1 MTTAADLPSTTSP
14 PSAREQWDQEYA
26 ASKLRDREFTTMSG
40 IPLEPVYGTDDSE
53 YPGVYPYTRGPY
65 ASMYRSKV
73 WTMRMFAGFG
83 TAEDTNWRF
92 KEIIRAGG
100 DGLSTAFDMPTL
112 LGIDSDHP
120 MSLGEVGRCG
130 VAIDTLADM
139 EDLYRGIDL
148 GAITTSMTI
157 NSPAAVILAMF
168 VAQAEKAGVPR
179 AKLGGTLQNDI
190 LKEYQA
196 QKEFVFPPRPSM
208 RLVRDSI
215 DFTAAEMPRWHPVSI
230 SGYHIREAGSTA
242 AEELAFTLANG
253 FAYVELAM
261 RSGLLV
267 DAFAP
272 RLSFFFNA
280 HIDFFEEIAKY
291 RAARRIWARW
301 MKERYGATNPR
312 SLQLRFHTQTAGV
325 SLTAQQPEVNI
336 VRTAIEA
343 LAGVLGGTQSL
354 HTNSMDEALALPT
367 EKAARIALRTQ
378 QVIAHETNV
387 AHVADPLG
395 GSWYLEALTDELE
408 AQAEAIFAHLDELG
422 EGSMLEGGLRGI
434 EDNWFQR
441 RIGDSAYELEKAFN
455 DGRRTIVGVSGY
467 TEGNDEDQ
475 IELLQ
480 ITNEDEARQLKR
492 LDEVR
497 HARSSDAVAAA
508 LAKVRADAAD
518 PEVNL
523 MPTLIDA
530 VGSYASV
537 GEIMAA
543 MADVFGRHTEV
554 PTI

>member
-1 MTTAADLPSTTSP
+1 MSRMTDPR
-14 PSAREQWDQEYA
+14 ARWHEAFE
-26 ASKLRDREFTTMSG
+26 SSRIRDGAFETMSG
-40 IPLEPVYGTDDSE
+40 IPLEPVYGPDDGE
-53 YPGVYPYTRGPY
+53 FPGVEPYTRGPY
-65 ASMYRSKV
+65 ASMYRSKL

-83 TAEDTNWRF
+83 TADDTNWRF
-92 KEIIRAGG
+92 KEIIKSGG

-112 LGIDSDHP
+112 LGIDSDDP
-120 MSLGEVGRCG
+120 MALGEVGRCG
-130 VAIDTLADM
+130 VAVDSLADM
-139 EDLYRGIDL
+139 EDLYAGIDL
-148 GAITTSMTI
+148 SATTTSMTI
-157 NSPAAVILAMF
+157 NSPAAVIFAMF

-179 AKLGGTLQNDI
+179 AALGGTLQNDI

-208 RLVRDSI
+208 RLVRDTIS
-215 DFTAAEMPRWHPVSI
+215 FAAAEMPRWHPVSI

-253 FAYVELAM
+253 FAYVELALAA
-261 RSGLLV
+261 GLPV

-301 MKERYGATNPR
+301 MRERYGATSER

-395 GSWYLEALTDELE
+395 GSWFVEELTDEME
-408 AQAEAIFAHLDELG
+408 RRAEEMFAHLDALG
-422 EGSMLEGGLRGI
+422 QGSMLDGCITGI
-434 EDNWFQR
+434 EENWFQG
-441 RIGDSAYELEKAFN
+441 RIADSAYDLERAFN
-455 DGRRTIVGVSGY
+455 EGRRVIVGVSRF
-467 TEGNDEDQ
+467 TEGNDDEQ
-475 IELLQ
+475 IPVLR

-492 LDEVR
+492 LTDVR
-497 HARSSDAVAAA
+497 DRRDQAAVDAS
-508 LAKVRADAAD
+508 LDRLRAEAAD

-523 MPTLIDA
+523 MPVLVEAVSTYATL
-530 VGSYASV
+530 
-537 GEIMAA
+537 GEIMGT
-543 MADVFGRHTEV
+543 MGEVFGRHVET

>member
-1 MTTAADLPSTTSP
+1 MVDRRRAWEEA
-14 PSAREQWDQEYA
+14 YA
-26 ASKLRDREFTTMSG
+26 AAKLRDAQFTTMSG
-40 IPLEPVYGTDDSE
+40 IPLEPVYGPDDGE
-53 YPGVYPYTRGPY
+53 FPGVYPYTRGPY
-65 ASMYRSKV
+65 ASMYRSKL

-112 LGIDSDHP
+112 LGIDSDDP
-120 MSLGEVGRCG
+120 MALGEVGRCG
-130 VAIDTLADM
+130 VAIDSLADM
-139 EDLYRGIDL
+139 EDLYRGLDV
-148 GAITTSMTI
+148 GSITTSMTI

-168 VAQAEKAGVPR
+168 VAQAEKAGIER
-179 AKLGGTLQNDI
+179 ARLGGTLQNDI

-208 RLVRDSI
+208 RLVRDTI
-215 DFTAAEMPRWHPVSI
+215 DFTAAEMPRWHSISI

-253 FAYVELAM
+253 FAYVELALQA
-261 RSGLLV
+261 GLPV

-301 MKERYGATNPR
+301 MRERYGASRER
-312 SLQLRFHTQTAGV
+312 SMQMRFHTQTAGV
-325 SLTAQQPEVNI
+325 SLTAQQAEINI

-378 QVIAHETNV
+378 QIIGYETNV

-395 GSWYLEALTDELE
+395 GSWFVEELTDEME
-408 AQAEAIFAHLDELG
+408 RQAEEMFAYLDQLG
-422 EGSMLEGGLRGI
+422 DGSMLEGCIRGI
-434 EDNWFQR
+434 EENWFQG
-441 RIGDSAYELEKAFN
+441 RIADSAYELERAFN
-455 DGRRTIVGVSGY
+455 EGRRTVVGVNRFR
-467 TEGNDEDQ
+467 EGSEENTLD
-475 IELLQ
+475 LLQ
-480 ITNEDEARQLKR
+480 ITNEDEVRQLKR
-492 LDEVR
+492 LEKVR
-497 HARSSDAVAAA
+497 EERDQGGVDAA
-508 LAKVRADAAD
+508 LARLREQAAD
-518 PEVNL
+518 PAVNL
-523 MPTLIDA
+523 MPALIDA
-530 VGSYASV
+530 ANAYATL
-537 GEIMAA
+537 GETMKAL
-543 MADVFGRHTEV
+543 ADVFGRHTEV

>member
-1 MTTAADLPSTTSP
+1 MTTAPIPSPRELWREAYDRSP
-14 PSAREQWDQEYA
+14 VAQP
-26 ASKLRDREFTTMSG
+26 DRTTMSG
-40 IPLEPVYGTDDSE
+40 LAVDPVYGTDASE
-53 YPGVYPYTRGPY
+53 YPGVFPYTRGPY

-83 TAEDTNWRF
+83 TAVDTNWRF
-92 KEIIRAGG
+92 KEIIRSGG

-120 MSLGEVGRCG
+120 MALGEVGRCG
-130 VAIDTLADM
+130 VAIDSLADM
-139 EDLYRGIDL
+139 EDLYRDIDL
-148 GAITTSMTI
+148 GSITTSMTI
-157 NSPAAVILAMF
+157 NSPAAVIMAMF
-168 VAQAEKAGVPR
+168 VATGERSGVER
-179 AKLGGTLQNDI
+179 ARIGGTLQNDI

-208 RLVRDSI
+208 RLVRDTI
-215 DFTAAEMPRWHPVSI
+215 TFAAAEMPRWHPVSI

-253 FAYVELAM
+253 FAYVELALAA
-261 RSGLLV
+261 GLAV

-301 MKERYGATNPR
+301 MRDRYGATSPR
-312 SLQLRFHTQTAGV
+312 SMQLRFHTQTAGV

-367 EKAARIALRTQ
+367 EKTARIALRTQ
-378 QVIAHETNV
+378 QVIANETNV
-387 AHVADPLG
+387 ANVADPLG
-395 GSWYLEALTDELE
+395 GSWYVEELTDRLEAE
-408 AQAEAIFAHLDELG
+408 AEAIFAHLDELG
-422 EGSMLEGGLRGI
+422 AGSMLEGAYRGI
-434 EDNWFQR
+434 DDNWFQG
-441 RIGDSAYELEKAFN
+441 RIADSAYELERAQN
-455 DGRRTIVGVSGY
+455 DGRRTVVGVNAF
-467 TEGNDEDQ
+467 TEGNEDAEL
-475 IELLQ
+475 ELLK

-492 LDEVR
+492 LGELR
-497 HARSSDAVAAA
+497 HDRDSDAVAAA
-508 LAKVRADAAD
+508 LARVRTEAAD

-523 MPTLIDA
+523 MPALIDA
-530 VGSYASV
+530 VSTYATL
-537 GEIMAA
+537 GEVMSTLAE
-543 MADVFGRHTEV
+543 VFGRHVEV

>member
-1 MTTAADLPSTTSP
+1 MTSP
-14 PSAREQWDQEYA
+14 REQWQQAFDSSA
-26 ASKLRDREFTTMSG
+26 VRDRDFTTMSG
-40 IPLEPVYGTDDSE
+40 LPVDPVYGPADGE
-53 YPGVYPYTRGPY
+53 FPGVYPYTRGPY

-83 TAEDTNWRF
+83 TAIDTNWRF
-92 KEIIRAGG
+92 KEIVRAGG

-112 LGIDSDHP
+112 LGIDSDDP

-130 VAIDTLADM
+130 VAIDSLADM

-148 GAITTSMTI
+148 GGITTSMTI
-157 NSPAAVILAMF
+157 NSPAAVIFAMF
-168 VAQAEKAGVPR
+168 VAQAEKAGTPR
-179 AKLGGTLQNDI
+179 AALGGTLQNDI

-208 RLVRDSI
+208 RLVRDTI
-215 DFTAAEMPRWHPVSI
+215 TFAAAEMPRWHPVSI

-253 FAYVELAM
+253 FAYVELATKA
-261 RSGLLV
+261 GLAV

-301 MKERYGATNPR
+301 LKERYGATNPR
-312 SLQLRFHTQTAGV
+312 SMQLRFHTQTAGV

-387 AHVADPLG
+387 ANVADPLG
-395 GSWYLEALTDELE
+395 GSWYLEDLTDRLE
-408 AQAEAIFAHLDELG
+408 AEAEEIFAHLDEIG
-422 EGSMLEGGLRGI
+422 GGSMLEGAFAGI
-434 EDNWFQR
+434 DDNWFQR
-441 RIGDSAYELEKAFN
+441 RIADSAYELERAFN
-455 DGRRTIVGVSGY
+455 EGRRTIVGVSGY

-475 IELLQ
+475 IELLK

-497 HARSSDAVAAA
+497 RQRDDSAVAAA

-523 MPTLIDA
+523 MPALIDA
-530 VGSYASV
+530 VNSYATL
-537 GEIMAA
+537 GEVMATLGE
-543 MADVFGRHTEV
+543 VFGRHVEV

>member
-1 MTTAADLPSTTSP
+1 MVGMTSP
-14 PSAREQWDQEYA
+14 REQWQQAFDSSA
-26 ASKLRDREFTTMSG
+26 VRDRDFTTMSG
-40 IPLEPVYGTDDSE
+40 LPVDPVYGPADGE
-53 YPGVYPYTRGPY
+53 FPGVYPYTRGPY

-83 TAEDTNWRF
+83 TAIDTNWRF
-92 KEIIRAGG
+92 KEIVRAGG

-112 LGIDSDHP
+112 LGIDSDDP

-130 VAIDTLADM
+130 VAIDSLADM

-148 GAITTSMTI
+148 GGITTSMTI
-157 NSPAAVILAMF
+157 NSPAAVIFAMF
-168 VAQAEKAGVPR
+168 VAQAEKAGTPR
-179 AKLGGTLQNDI
+179 AALGGTLQNDI

-208 RLVRDSI
+208 RLVRDTI
-215 DFTAAEMPRWHPVSI
+215 TFAAAEMPRWHPVSI

-253 FAYVELAM
+253 FAYVELATKA
-261 RSGLLV
+261 GLAV

-301 MKERYGATNPR
+301 LKERYGATNPR
-312 SLQLRFHTQTAGV
+312 SMQLRFHTQTAGV

-387 AHVADPLG
+387 ANVADPLG
-395 GSWYLEALTDELE
+395 GSWYLEDLTDRLE
-408 AQAEAIFAHLDELG
+408 AEAEEIFAHLDEIG
-422 EGSMLEGGLRGI
+422 GGSMLEGAFAGI
-434 EDNWFQR
+434 DDNWFQR
-441 RIGDSAYELEKAFN
+441 RIADSAYELERAFN
-455 DGRRTIVGVSGY
+455 EGRRTIVGVSGY

-475 IELLQ
+475 IELLK

-497 HARSSDAVAAA
+497 RQRDDSAVAAA

-523 MPTLIDA
+523 MPALIDA
-530 VGSYASV
+530 VNSYATL
-537 GEIMAA
+537 GEVMATLGE
-543 MADVFGRHTEV
+543 VFGRHVEV